1 MAQYVGTVIGT
12 KMDKTAKVLVTRM
25 ALYKKLKTFFNE
37 RKVYFAHDENNEC
50 ARGDLV
56 VIKECQRMTNRK
68 YFTVSEII
76 DKVPRVVDPET
87 GQMKPEVEMYFT
99 DPANLSKKYHSQLSQ
114 VIEFQKSHRQ
124 RLAANNEKKE
134 ENSHLKRLL
143 ANSSSRP
150 VTPHNYR
157 NSPGA
162 APMKRGHTPSPTGSQ
177 YSASPYGR
185 TPPNSSQKE
194 NKALNQWQN
203 QLSRSASGPARLSVR
218 TPPCNGFMGTVRR
231 TPSPNKQL
239 LSRPGSAGG
248 TPGTIL
254 RSHLQG
260 MHLSRTANTPG
271 SYEAATP
278 SGLGAAG
285 GPYSPMSMSSPALTA
300 RSSTP
305 GNNRLSNRSQYTTPS
320 SSQSATQSSSTP
332 NQTDHCS
339 PKIPTKISDNQQ
351 ATICVFFTLESE
363 YSPGSQLSS
372 GNARQV

>member
-1 MAQYVGTVIGT
+1 MADWVHCNNCFFRPGGGKIFSLTNCGHIYCADCLQASPDHCTICRRT
-12 KMDKTAKVLVTRM
+12 CNSIVL
-25 ALYKKLKTFFNE
+25 
-37 RKVYFAHDENNEC
+37 
-50 ARGDLV
+50 
-56 VIKECQRMTNRK
+56 
-68 YFTVSEII
+68 SS
-76 DKVPRVVDPET
+76 
-87 GQMKPEVEMYFT
+87 QMKPEVEMYFT

-124 RLAANNEKKE
+124 RLAANNEKKVLAVERLQRQMSRLQELEREVAVLQE

-339 PKIPTKISDNQQ
+339 QEEEMSTPP
-351 ATICVFFTLESE
+351 
-363 YSPGSQLSS
+363 SQLDPSR
-372 GNARQV
+372 RQIQLRYQPRSAIINKQPFVTTPSVTPR